1 MAILSTTETQARLGS
16 VRVGT
21 AVSCV
26 KLKLGKSICARIIG
40 RPTDRAQE
48 YNPPRGTDLGPR
60 TSRATPAN
68 LPWDPSVHPGSG
80 RSHIRIRLRDFSRP
94 GCHQSKRLRISHREP
109 LLRSPP
115 EERKDSAHLRSA
127 AARGL
132 RERSLSPRWIVAMLV
147 SHPPSR
153 PTHKYL
159 AIPIISPPCH
169 SERRSREEP
178 AVLRIG
184 VQSPRVEGLGL
195 AREHYRSA
203 SVAIS

>member
-94 GCHQSKRLRISHREP
+94 GCHQSKCLRISHREP
-109 LLRSPP
+109 LLRCPP

-153 PTHKYL
+153 SSRHL
-159 AIPIISPPCH
+159 VIPNG
-169 SERRSREEP
+169 E
-178 AVLRIG
+178 AVRNLLSCASL
-184 VQSPRVEGLGL
+184 QSPRVERLGL

>member
-1 MAILSTTETQARLGS
+1 MAILSTTERQARLGS

-26 KLKLGKSICARIIG
+26 KLKLGKSIGARIIG

-48 YNPPRGTDLGPR
+48 YNPPRGTDLGSR

-68 LPWDPSVHPGSG
+68 LSWDPSVHPGSG

-94 GCHQSKRLRISHREP
+94 GCHQSKCLRIGHGEP

-115 EERKDSAHLRSA
+115 EERKDSAHLRSV

-153 PTHKYL
+153 PTHEYL
-159 AIPIISPPCH
+159 AIPIISTPCH

-178 AVLRIG
+178 AVPHG
-184 VQSPRVEGLGL
+184 VPIAASRRVGL
-195 AREHYRSA
+195 ARAHYRSA
-203 SVAIS
+203 SVAIG